1 MRNVFS
7 IPILLNARSRL
18 ERFAPVQLK
27 RRARARRRSSV
38 FSRRGSARSL
48 HNWRGIPLGLVA
60 LALSL
65 FAYPSRAAAE
75 PPITPNS
82 ELTLQRATDIA
93 LKLHP
98 RRKQSESEVGVAQA
112 RVGEANANL
121 LPQAYGLGEYLRST
135 TNGIGNTVWLNE
147 GLFPRISGQNHN
159 QPNGDFS
166 QSFSSHNNWATGV
179 SVEQFLLDFGKLR
192 GLVDEQ
198 RADRDAAEARLK
210 LTDLDLIYQVAQR
223 FYGLLAAEQIVHV
236 YAEAIVQR
244 KAHLHQAQVMVQAD
258 LRPGIDVSVT
268 QADLS
273 RAEMNAIQARNGADI
288 AKVALDAAMGLAGEA
303 PPYHAVGDL
312 TYEPVTA
319 TLDNLQA
326 TALRL
331 RPDLKALLDEARAA
345 GAQIREAKSDYFP
358 TANAQAGYI
367 AMSTGLPAA
376 NNYYAGLV
384 VTWPLFNG
392 FRTEQQ
398 VAEAREHQRAAGY
411 AIADLRQRVI
421 EEVHTTFLNW
431 QASIAVIKKAEQTL
445 NASREGLNLADQRYK
460 TGLSSVVEL
469 DDAQRR
475 FTEDSAAYVTAL
487 YDYSAAK
494 AAVGRASG
502 ESPNAM

>member
-1 MRNVFS
+1 MSF
-7 IPILLNARSRL
+7 
-18 ERFAPVQLK
+18 
-27 RRARARRRSSV
+27 
-38 FSRRGSARSL
+38 
-48 HNWRGIPLGLVA
+48 GLVA
-60 LALSL
+60 FALGL
-65 FAYPSRAAAE
+65 FPCASRAGAE
-75 PPITPNS
+75 PPIAPNS
-82 ELTLQRATDIA
+82 ALTLQQATDIA

-98 RRKQSESEVGVAQA
+98 RRKESQSEVGVARA
-112 RVGEANANL
+112 RVGEANVNL

-135 TNGIGNTVWLNE
+135 TNGIGNTTFFNE
-147 GLFPRISGQNHN
+147 QLFPRITGQNHDL
-159 QPNGDFS
+159 PNGDFS
-166 QSFSSHNNWATGV
+166 QSFSSHNSWATGV
-179 SVEQFLLDFGKLR
+179 SVQQFLLDFGKMR

-210 LTDLDLIYQVAQR
+210 LTDLDLIYEVAER
-223 FYGLLAAEQIVHV
+223 FYGLLAAEQIVKV
-236 YAEAIVQR
+236 YDEAIVQR
-244 KAHLHQAQVMVQAD
+244 RAHLHQAQVMVQAD

-273 RAEMNAIQARNGADI
+273 RAEMNQVQARNGADVT
-288 AKVALDAAMGLAGEA
+288 KVALDAAMGLAGEA
-303 PPYHAVGDL
+303 PPYRAVGDL
-312 TYEPVTA
+312 TYQPVTA

-326 TALRL
+326 TAQRL
-331 RPDLKALLDEARAA
+331 RPDLKALFDEARAA
-345 GAQIREAKSDYFP
+345 GAEIQQAKSDYFP

-398 VAEAREHQRAAGY
+398 VAEAKEHERAAEY
-411 AIADLRQRVI
+411 SIADLRQRVI

-445 NASREGLNLADQRYK
+445 NASREELHLADERYK
-460 TGLSSVVEL
+460 QGLSSVVEL

-487 YDYSAAK
+487 YDYSAAR
-494 AAVGRASG
+494 AAVERATG
-502 ESPNAM
+502 ESLNTM

>member
-1 MRNVFS
+1 M
-7 IPILLNARSRL
+7 
-18 ERFAPVQLK
+18 QLK

-48 HNWRGIPLGLVA
+48 HNWRGIPFVLVA

-398 VAEAREHQRAAGY
+398 VAEAREHERAAEY
-411 AIADLRQRVI
+411 AIADLRQRVV

-445 NASREGLNLADQRYK
+445 NASREELHLADERYK
-460 TGLSSVVEL
+460 QGLSSVVEL

-502 ESPNAM
+502 ESLNAM

>member
-1 MRNVFS
+1 MGV
-7 IPILLNARSRL
+7 A
-18 ERFAPVQLK
+18 
-27 RRARARRRSSV
+27 
-38 FSRRGSARSL
+38 
-48 HNWRGIPLGLVA
+48 LGLVA
-60 LALSL
+60 FALSL
-65 FAYPSRAAAE
+65 SGWWASRAAAE

-82 ELTLQRATDIA
+82 DLTLQRATDIA

-98 RRKQSESEVGVAQA
+98 RRKESQSEVGVERA
-112 RVGEANANL
+112 RVGEASANL

-135 TNGIGNTVWLNE
+135 TNGIGNTTFLNE
-147 GLFPRISGQNHN
+147 QLFPRITGQNHDL
-159 QPNGDFS
+159 PNGDFS
-166 QSFSSHNNWATGV
+166 QSFSSHNNWATGLAV
-179 SVEQFLLDFGKLR
+179 QQFLLDFGKMR

-210 LTDLDLIYQVAQR
+210 LTDLDLIYEVAER
-223 FYGLLAAEQIVHV
+223 FYGLLAAEQIVKV
-236 YAEAIVQR
+236 YDEAIVQR
-244 KAHLHQAQVMVQAD
+244 RAHLHQAQVMVQAD
-258 LRPGIDVSVT
+258 LRPAIDVSVT
-268 QADLS
+268 RADLS
-273 RAEMNAIQARNGADI
+273 RAEMNQIQARNGADN

-303 PPYHAVGDL
+303 PPYHVVGDL

-319 TLDNLQA
+319 TLANLQT

-331 RPDLKALLDEARAA
+331 RPDLKALFDEARAA
-345 GAQIREAKSDYFP
+345 GARIQVAKSDYFP

-398 VAEAREHQRAAGY
+398 VAEAREHERAAEY

-421 EEVHTTFLNW
+421 EEVHTSFLNW

-445 NASREGLNLADQRYK
+445 NASREELHLADERYK
-460 TGLSSVVEL
+460 QGLSSVVEL

-494 AAVGRASG
+494 AAVHRATG
-502 ESPNAM
+502 ESLSGT

>member
-1 MRNVFS
+1 MSF
-7 IPILLNARSRL
+7 
-18 ERFAPVQLK
+18 
-27 RRARARRRSSV
+27 
-38 FSRRGSARSL
+38 
-48 HNWRGIPLGLVA
+48 GLVA
-60 LALSL
+60 FALGL
-65 FAYPSRAAAE
+65 LPCASRAVAE
-75 PPITPNS
+75 APIAPNS
-82 ELTLQRATDIA
+82 ALTLKRATDIA

-98 RRKQSESEVGVAQA
+98 RRKESQSEVGVARA
-112 RVGEANANL
+112 RVGEASANL

-135 TNGIGNTVWLNE
+135 TNGIGNTTFLNE
-147 GLFPRISGQNHN
+147 QLFPRFTGQNHDL
-159 QPNGDFS
+159 PNGDFS
-166 QSFSSHNNWATGV
+166 QSFSSHNNWATGLAV
-179 SVEQFLLDFGKLR
+179 QQFLLDFGKMR

-210 LTDLDLIYQVAQR
+210 LTDLDLIYEVAER
-223 FYGLLAAEQIVHV
+223 FYGLLAAEQIVKV
-236 YAEAIVQR
+236 YDEAIAQR
-244 KAHLHQAQVMVQAD
+244 RAHLRQAQVMVHAD
-258 LRPGIDVSVT
+258 LRPAIDVSVT

-273 RAEMNAIQARNGADI
+273 RAEMNQIQARNGADN

-319 TLDNLQA
+319 TLANLQT

-331 RPDLKALLDEARAA
+331 RPDLKALFDEARAA
-345 GAQIREAKSDYFP
+345 GAQIRVAKSDYFP

-398 VAEAREHQRAAGY
+398 VAEAKEHERAAEY
-411 AIADLRQRVI
+411 SIADLRQRVI
-421 EEVHTTFLNW
+421 EEVHTSFLNW

-445 NASREGLNLADQRYK
+445 NASREELHLADERYK
-460 TGLSSVVEL
+460 QGLSSVVEL

-494 AAVGRASG
+494 AGVQRATG
-502 ESPNAM
+502 ESLNGT

>member
-1 MRNVFS
+1 MSF
-7 IPILLNARSRL
+7 
-18 ERFAPVQLK
+18 
-27 RRARARRRSSV
+27 
-38 FSRRGSARSL
+38 
-48 HNWRGIPLGLVA
+48 GLVA
-60 LALSL
+60 FALGL
-65 FAYPSRAAAE
+65 FPCASSAGAQT
-75 PPITPNS
+75 PIAPNS
-82 ELTLQRATDIA
+82 ALTLQQATDIA

-98 RRKQSESEVGVAQA
+98 RRKESQSEVGVARA

-135 TNGIGNTVWLNE
+135 TNGIANTTFLNE
-147 GLFPRISGQNHN
+147 QLFPRITGQNHDL
-159 QPNGDFS
+159 PNGDFS

-179 SVEQFLLDFGKLR
+179 SVQQFLLDFGKMR

-210 LTDLDLIYQVAQR
+210 LTDLDLIYEVAER
-223 FYGLLAAEQIVHV
+223 FYGLLAAEQIVKV
-236 YAEAIVQR
+236 YDEAIVQR
-244 KAHLHQAQVMVQAD
+244 RAHLHQAQVMVQAD

-273 RAEMNAIQARNGADI
+273 RAEMNQVQARNGADV

-312 TYEPVTA
+312 TYQPVTA

-326 TALRL
+326 TAQRL
-331 RPDLKALLDEARAA
+331 RPDLKALFDEARAA
-345 GAQIREAKSDYFP
+345 GAQIQQAKSDYFP

-398 VAEAREHQRAAGY
+398 VAEAREHERAAEY

-431 QASIAVIKKAEQTL
+431 QASIAVIRKAEQTL
-445 NASREGLNLADQRYK
+445 NASREELHLADERYRQ
-460 TGLSSVVEL
+460 GLSSVVEL

-487 YDYSAAK
+487 FDYSAAR
-494 AAVGRASG
+494 AAVERATG
-502 ESPNAM
+502 ESLNAM

>member
-7 IPILLNARSRL
+7 ILLRARTRQESFTPVRL
-18 ERFAPVQLK
+18 EPRG
-27 RRARARRRSSV
+27 RARQRSSLI
-38 FSRRGSARSL
+38 SRRGPSRSSSE
-48 HNWRGIPLGLVA
+48 WRSIPLGLVA

-65 FAYPSRAAAE
+65 LACAATAAAE

-93 LKLHP
+93 LRLHP

-147 GLFPRISGQNHN
+147 ALFPRISGQNHDL
-159 QPNGDFS
+159 PSGDFS
-166 QSFSSHNNWATGV
+166 QSFSSHNNWAAGV
-179 SVEQFLLDFGKLR
+179 SLEQFLLDFGRMR

-210 LTDLDLIYQVAQR
+210 LTDLDLIYEVAER
-223 FYGLLAAEQIVHV
+223 FYGLLAAEQIVRV
-236 YAEAIVQR
+236 YEQAIVQR
-244 KAHLHQAQVMVQAD
+244 EAHLHQAQVMAKAD
-258 LRPGIDVSVT
+258 LRPGIDVTIT

-273 RAEMNAIQARNGADI
+273 RAEMNEIQARNAADD

-303 PPYHAVGDL
+303 PPYRAVGDL

-331 RPDLKALLDEARAA
+331 RPDLKALFDEARAA
-345 GAQIREAKSDYFP
+345 GAQIQQAKSDYFP

-384 VTWPLFNG
+384 VVWPLFNG

-398 VAEAREHQRAAGY
+398 VAEAREHQRAAEY
-411 AIADLRQRVI
+411 AIADLQQRVI
-421 EEVHTTFLNW
+421 EEVTTTFLNW

-445 NASREGLNLADQRYK
+445 NASREGLRLADERYK
-460 TGLSSVVEL
+460 QGLSSIVEL

-475 FTEDSAAYVTAL
+475 LTEDSAAYVTAL
-487 YDYSAAK
+487 YNYSASK
-494 AAVGRASG
+494 AAVQRATG
-502 ESPNAM
+502 ESLNGL